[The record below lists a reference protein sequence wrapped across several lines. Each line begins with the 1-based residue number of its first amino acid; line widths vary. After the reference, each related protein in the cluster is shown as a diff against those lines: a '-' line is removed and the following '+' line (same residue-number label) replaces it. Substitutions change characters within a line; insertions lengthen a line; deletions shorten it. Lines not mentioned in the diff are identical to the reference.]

1 MAAVVERA
9 KVPRAEPAPT
19 RLRLGGEQVGVAA
32 GQFAAGAGNLAF
44 ALAAARVLD
53 PRGFARLSVFLSL
66 YLVISLPSMSLTAAT
81 AIQPARRL
89 SLVRKF
95 AMASLVTAALVAVT
109 APLSAEAL
117 NLPVGMILVLALAL
131 PIMAPLAQGRGR
143 LYGRYSHRR
152 LIASFLAE
160 PAVRLTMGLACAAA
174 IGEVGAASGVVLG
187 GYAARE
193 VARAP
198 RRVSPVRSWFGIRL
212 PRAEILG
219 NRPSKPAGMSGTLG
233 SGMPQPATAAAM
245 ATPPAPAAEAVGAA
259 GWTAAAFA
267 LLAVVQCQ
275 DLIFANAILPGSQ
288 AGSYAALSTLG
299 GAAAF
304 ATVTIPMVLLPRA
317 VRQDRHSLAVAVGLA
332 AALGAAAVGAGA
344 AAPSLIASGLFGTR
358 YGSVAPLVVPYL
370 AAMAMLGVARVLVA
384 HRCATGTPR
393 VATVLVGVVGA
404 GQAVVIGLVG
414 RTVGSIAT
422 TTVVAAAALS
432 AALVAERLIR
442 PRVVDLDLRA
452 WVGAA
457 IADPTVR
464 AISAMC
470 AVGLALRFW
479 VLRGIWLD
487 EATSI
492 HQAGMSFA
500 GMLDNLRNTDVHP
513 PLYFS
518 VLWVADRL
526 FGTGELAMR
535 SPSILAGTLVIPA
548 AYVAAR
554 DLWDRRSGLVAAALA
569 AVAPILV
576 WYSQEVRMYSMF
588 MLFALVAI
596 WGQARVMRRG
606 SQQDWAIFTLASAAL
621 VWTEYFGLFQ
631 VVTQQLVF
639 AWLAWSRRRDRERLS
654 RLLVPWALATFALLA
669 FLAPLLPFMSHQF
682 LVNQN
687 AGKGFGGPSQVG
699 LSGAQAISVYTV
711 LTNFAWAIIGYHS
724 AAVMAALV
732 ALWPIGIL
740 LALFLLGRNITF
752 STVVVVAS
760 AVLPALLL
768 LGIGL
773 FKRNLFDVRYI
784 SGVVVA
790 LLLLV
795 ARGITGGSRSIRV
808 QAVACVVVAGIFAV
822 SLGDEQV
829 NGSNP
834 RLYDFA
840 GALKAVEHRAHPGDV
855 ILYDPSDIALVVSY
869 YAPNLEALPVGAPG
883 ATPAPGHE
891 VFVLASQNL
900 MHPGEPGAL
909 GRELNRMRKVE
920 RQTAVIKKANVTVWV
935 FRAPPAGGS

>member
-9 KVPRAEPAPT
+9 RVARTEPAPSK
-19 RLRLGGEQVGVAA
+19 LKLGGEQVGVAA

-44 ALAAARVLD
+44 ALVAARVLD
-53 PRGFARLSVFLSL
+53 PRGFARLSVFLGL
-66 YLVISLPSMSLTAAT
+66 YLVLSLPSMSLTAAT

-95 AMASLVTAALVAVT
+95 AMASLVAAAVAAV
-109 APLSAEAL
+109 ASPFIAEVL

-131 PIMAPLAQGRGR
+131 PIMAPLAQSRGR

-160 PAVRLTMGLACAAA
+160 PAVRLTVGLAFAAA
-174 IGEVGAASGVVLG
+174 IGEVGAAAGVVLG

-193 VARAP
+193 VARA
-198 RRVSPVRSWFGIRL
+198 RRKVSPARSWLGIRL
-212 PRAEILG
+212 PPAEILG
-219 NRPSKPAGMSGTLG
+219 NGPSGPVAQTRAAEPGTREAAR
-233 SGMPQPATAAAM
+233 SAAM
-245 ATPPAPAAEAVGAA
+245 TTPPARATEAVGAA

-275 DLIFANAILPGSQ
+275 DLIFANAILPGPQ

-304 ATVTIPMVLLPRA
+304 ATVTVPMVLLPRA

-332 AALGAAAVGAGA
+332 TALGAIAVGVGA
-344 AAPSLIASGLFGTR
+344 VAPRLIAAGLFGSR
-358 YGSVAPLVVPYL
+358 YGSVAPFVVPYL

-384 HRCATGTPR
+384 HRCAVGTPR
-393 VATVLVGVVGA
+393 ATTFLVGAVVA
-404 GQAVVIGLVG
+404 GQAIAMGLAG

-422 TTVVAAAALS
+422 TTVVAAAVLS
-432 AALVAERLIR
+432 VALVAERLIR
-442 PRVVDLDLRA
+442 PRMVDLDLRA
-452 WVGAA
+452 WARAV

-464 AISAMC
+464 AVGSMC
-470 AVGLALRFW
+470 AVGLAVRFW

-492 HQAGMSFA
+492 HQAGMSFT
-500 GMLDNLRNTDVHP
+500 GMLANLRNTDVHP

-535 SPSILAGTLVIPA
+535 SPSILAGTLVIPI
-548 AYVAAR
+548 AYVTAR
-554 DLWDRRSGLVAAALA
+554 DLWDRRSGIIAAALA
-569 AVAPILV
+569 TVAPILV

-588 MLFALVAI
+588 MLFALIAI
-596 WGQARVMRRG
+596 WGQARVLRRG

-621 VWTEYFGLFQ
+621 VWTEYFGLLQ
-631 VVTQQLVF
+631 VIGQQVVF
-639 AWLAWSRRRDRERLS
+639 AWMAWSRRRHREKLS
-654 RLLVPWALATFALLA
+654 RLLIPWALATFALLA
-669 FLAPLLPFMSHQF
+669 FLAPLAPFMTHQF

-687 AGKGFGGPSQVG
+687 AGRGFGGPSQVG
-699 LSGAQAISVYTV
+699 LSGAQAISIYTV
-711 LTNFAWAIIGYHS
+711 LTNFAWAVIGYHS
-724 AAVMAALV
+724 ATVMAALV

-740 LALFLLGRNITF
+740 LALFLLGRNITH
-752 STVVVVAS
+752 STVVVVAA

-773 FKRNLFDVRYI
+773 FKRNLFDVRYM

-790 LLLLV
+790 LLLLA
-795 ARGITGGSRSIRV
+795 ARGITGGSRSLRIQAAACV
-808 QAVACVVVAGIFAV
+808 AVASIFAV

-840 GALKAVEHRAHPGDV
+840 GALKAVEHRAHPGDI

-869 YAPNLEALPVGAPG
+869 YAPNLEALPIRAPA
-883 ATPAPGHE
+883 ATPQQGRQ
-891 VFVLASQNL
+891 VFVLASPNL

-920 RQTAVIKKANVTVWV
+920 RQIAVINKANVTVWV
-935 FRAPPAGGS
+935 FRAPPGGGS